1 MEQLIYERIQSNLKR
16 LRLNQTEEILETVI
30 RNAEEEKI
38 SYLAFLDRL
47 LEEEVAAKGSY
58 ENCWASLCQNY

>member
-38 SYLAFLDRL
+38 
-47 LEEEVAAKGSY
+47 G
-58 ENCWASLCQNY
+58 